1 MKRYPVQEMCRN
13 EEKVKNK
20 VRSYFIVLGGMFVV
34 SFVLLLLLSFFVW
47 KMDGAGNVLCAGILG
62 VYIVTNVF
70 GGFWVGRMMG
80 QQKFFWGAATGG
92 SYFLILLAAGVCL
105 ADAKLF
111 GNTQLMTAAL
121 LCIISGMFGGMLAPA
136 SLSKDKT

>member
-62 VYIVTNVF
+62 VYIVTNVL
-70 GGFWVGRMMG
+70 GGFLVGRMM
-80 QQKFFWGAATGG
+80 
-92 SYFLILLAAGVCL
+92 
-105 ADAKLF
+105 
-111 GNTQLMTAAL
+111 
-121 LCIISGMFGGMLAPA
+121 
-136 SLSKDKT
+136 